1 MSGIQWSIS
10 SGRQLQLTQRRT
22 KRQREKCGN
31 DKIKVSLEIE
41 QMPESLITITN
52 NMKICQG
59 VKNRTG
65 ITGPN
70 STKKKLIN
78 TLVGAPEVT
87 EGFGMK
93 EQATHALP
101 LIDTPELSRWRLSG
115 QFHRDQCIQE
125 PISWKLIS
133 KECLQKITRLSDLE
147 NSIRLESSGLL
158 GSDCVLQGSLGL
170 FPYYVAAL
178 QAMLLRGLNH
188 FCFKGREQRRP
199 VAQVGF
205 KR

>member
-1 MSGIQWSIS
+1 MERSLILLSTGTEHVRNSVEYFFWEIA
-10 SGRQLQLTQRRT
+10 QLTQRRT
-22 KRQREKCGN
+22 ERQREKCGN

-78 TLVGAPEVT
+78 TLVGPPEVT

-101 LIDTPELSRWRLSG
+101 LIDTPELSRWRLSS
-115 QFHRDQCIQE
+115 QFHRDQCI
-125 PISWKLIS
+125 
-133 KECLQKITRLSDLE
+133 
-147 NSIRLESSGLL
+147 
-158 GSDCVLQGSLGL
+158 
-170 FPYYVAAL
+170 
-178 QAMLLRGLNH
+178 
-188 FCFKGREQRRP
+188 
-199 VAQVGF
+199 
-205 KR
+205 

>member
-1 MSGIQWSIS
+1 
-10 SGRQLQLTQRRT
+10 
-22 KRQREKCGN
+22 
-31 DKIKVSLEIE
+31 
-41 QMPESLITITN
+41 MPESLITITN

-78 TLVGAPEVT
+78 TLVGPPEVT

-115 QFHRDQCIQE
+115 QFHRDQCI
-125 PISWKLIS
+125 
-133 KECLQKITRLSDLE
+133 
-147 NSIRLESSGLL
+147 
-158 GSDCVLQGSLGL
+158 
-170 FPYYVAAL
+170 
-178 QAMLLRGLNH
+178 
-188 FCFKGREQRRP
+188 
-199 VAQVGF
+199 
-205 KR
+205 